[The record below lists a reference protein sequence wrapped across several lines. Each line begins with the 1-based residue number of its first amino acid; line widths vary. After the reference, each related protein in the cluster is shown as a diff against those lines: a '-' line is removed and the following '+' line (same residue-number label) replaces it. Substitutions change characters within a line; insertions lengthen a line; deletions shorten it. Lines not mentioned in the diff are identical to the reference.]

1 MLNYRRSPLAAGLV
15 LAAALLPASLS
26 AAMPDDAIEYRQAIM
41 DVFSWNLSSM
51 GAMVKG
57 DTPFDPAAFQG
68 YAIDLATASNLAV
81 LKGFPDDSVSDDSDA
96 KDEIWLDWADFEAK
110 YMTLKE
116 AAAKLSEVSAGGDEA
131 AMREQF
137 KETAAA
143 CKACHKAFKK

>member
-1 MLNYRRSPLAAGLV
+1 MLNHRRSPLPAGLV

-26 AAMPDDAIEYRQAIM
+26 AAMPEDAIEYREAVM
-41 DVFSWNLSSM
+41 EVFSWNLSSM

-57 DTPFDPAAFQG
+57 DAPFDPAAFQG
-68 YAIDLATASNLAV
+68 YVSDLATASHLNV
-81 LKGFPDDSVSDDSDA
+81 LKGFPEDSVSDDSDA
-96 KDEIWLDWADFEAK
+96 KDEIWLDWAGFEAK
-110 YMTLKE
+110 YMAFKE

-137 KETAAA
+137 SETAAT